1 MAAEP
6 ARRNQAVRPWTSV
19 RAVDLPM
26 FMLGSLS
33 GLAAMNRRTLLLG
46 FGLLGATA
54 LSGGGTVYALN
65 TLGMVPKPPTRGE
78 AATATSQ
85 PTPESKTVPAETHT
99 SEPHWT
105 YEGPTGPEKWAEVD
119 PANAVCKLGGAQ
131 SPVDLTNPLR
141 VAALAG
147 LQVDY
152 VSTKVRVTNNGHT
165 FQVNADKGSSVKIE
179 GKRFD
184 LLQFHFHTPSEHT
197 LDGKPFPL
205 EMHLVHQAADK
216 TLAVVGVLLNEGTTN
231 TVLGRFWE
239 RLPKAPGEVDTG
251 VSIEMK
257 DLLPR
262 GTDDYFTYSG
272 SLTTPPCTESVR
284 WVVLK
289 QPLQMSKAQ
298 IATFRAVFPMNARPT
313 MPLGARYLLSS

>member
-1 MAAEP
+1 
-6 ARRNQAVRPWTSV
+6 
-19 RAVDLPM
+19 
-26 FMLGSLS
+26 
-33 GLAAMNRRTLLLG
+33 MNRRTLLLG
-46 FGLLGATA
+46 FGLLSATA

-65 TLGMVPKPPTRGE
+65 TLGMVPKPAPVPDPAAPSAPPAHGAPTTAGSAE
-78 AATATSQ
+78 THAPATTATSG
-85 PTPESKTVPAETHT
+85 S
-99 SEPHWT
+99 HWA
-105 YEGPTGPEKWAEVD
+105 YEGPTGPDKWADVE

-131 SPVDLTNPLR
+131 SPIDLTNPLR

-152 VSTKVRVTNNGHT
+152 ASTKVKVTNNGHT
-165 FQVNADKGSSVKIE
+165 FQINADKGSSVKLE

-205 EMHLVHQAADK
+205 ELHLVHQAADK
-216 TLAVVGVLLNEGTTN
+216 TLAVIGVLLSEGTPN
-231 TVLGRFWE
+231 TVLSRFWD
-239 RLPKAPGEVDTG
+239 RLPKAQGEVDTG
-251 VSIEMK
+251 VTIEVK

-262 GTDDYFTYSG
+262 ATDDYFTYSG

-289 QPLQMSKAQ
+289 QPLQISKAQ
-298 IATFRAVFPMNARPT
+298 IASFRTVFPMNARPT

>member
-1 MAAEP
+1 
-6 ARRNQAVRPWTSV
+6 
-19 RAVDLPM
+19 
-26 FMLGSLS
+26 
-33 GLAAMNRRTLLLG
+33 MNRRTLLFG

-54 LSGGGTVYALN
+54 LSGGGTVYALT
-65 TLGMVPKPPTRGE
+65 TLGMTPKAPPPEKPEPTAQ
-78 AATATSQ
+78 AAPPAHGTSASK
-85 PTPESKTVPAETHT
+85 PTPNAAGGRETHPPAAAGG
-99 SEPHWT
+99 EPHWG
-105 YEGPTGPEKWAEVD
+105 YEGPTGPEKWAEMD

-147 LQVDY
+147 LQVEY
-152 VSTKVRVTNNGHT
+152 ASTRVKITNNGHT
-165 FQVNADKGSSVKIE
+165 FQINVDKGSSLKID

-205 EMHLVHQAADK
+205 ELHLVHQAADK
-216 TLAVVGVLLNEGTTN
+216 TLAVIGVLMTEGTTN

-239 RLPKAPGEVDTG
+239 RLPRSQGEVDSG
-251 VSIEMK
+251 VTIDIK

-262 GTDDYFTYSG
+262 ATDEYFTYSG

-284 WVVLK
+284 WIVLK
-289 QPLQMSKAQ
+289 QPIQVSKSQ
-298 IATFRAVFPMNARPT
+298 IATFKSVFPMNARPT
-313 MPLGARYLLSS
+313 VPLGARYLLSS

>member
-1 MAAEP
+1 
-6 ARRNQAVRPWTSV
+6 
-19 RAVDLPM
+19 
-26 FMLGSLS
+26 
-33 GLAAMNRRTLLLG
+33 MNRRTLLLG

-65 TLGMVPKPPTRGE
+65 TLGMVPKPAAPPEPATPTSH
-78 AATATSQ
+78 ASA
-85 PTPESKTVPAETHT
+85 ESKTPAETHA
-99 SEPHWT
+99 SAAAHWG
-105 YEGPTGPEKWAEVD
+105 YDGPTGPEKWADVD

-131 SPVDLTNPLR
+131 SPIDLTNPLR

-152 VSTKVRVTNNGHT
+152 ASTKVKVTNNGHT
-165 FQVNADKGSSVKIE
+165 FQINADKGSSVKME

-205 EMHLVHQAADK
+205 ELHLVHQAAYK
-216 TLAVVGVLLNEGTTN
+216 TLAVIGILVSEGTTN

-239 RLPKAPGEVDTG
+239 RMPKAQGEVDTG
-251 VSIEMK
+251 VSIELK

-262 GTDDYFTYSG
+262 AIDDYFTYSG

-289 QPLQMSKAQ
+289 QPLQVSKAQ

>member
-1 MAAEP
+1 
-6 ARRNQAVRPWTSV
+6 
-19 RAVDLPM
+19 
-26 FMLGSLS
+26 
-33 GLAAMNRRTLLLG
+33 MNRRTLLLG

-54 LSGGGTVYALN
+54 VSGGGTVYALN
-65 TLGMVPKPPTRGE
+65 TLGMVPKPAAPPEPASPTSHAG
-78 AATATSQ
+78 A
-85 PTPESKTVPAETHT
+85 ESKTPAETHA
-99 SEPHWT
+99 PAAAHWG

-131 SPVDLTNPLR
+131 SPIDLTNPLR

-152 VSTKVRVTNNGHT
+152 VSTKVKVTNNGHT
-165 FQVNADKGSSVKIE
+165 FQINADKGSSVKME

-197 LDGKPFPL
+197 LDGNPFPL
-205 EMHLVHQAADK
+205 ELHLVHQAADK
-216 TLAVVGVLLNEGTTN
+216 TLAVIGVLLSEGTTN

-239 RLPKAPGEVDTG
+239 RMPKAQGEVDTG
-251 VSIEMK
+251 VSIELK

-262 GTDDYFTYSG
+262 AIDDYFTYSG

-289 QPLQMSKAQ
+289 QPLQVSKAQ

-313 MPLGARYLLSS
+313 MPLGARYLLTS

>member
-1 MAAEP
+1 
-6 ARRNQAVRPWTSV
+6 
-19 RAVDLPM
+19 
-26 FMLGSLS
+26 
-33 GLAAMNRRTLLLG
+33 MNRRTLLLG
-46 FGLLGATA
+46 IGLLGATA

-65 TLGMVPKPPTRGE
+65 ALGMVPKPAPVPDLPPQTAPPPAHGAPTTAGSVE
-78 AATATSQ
+78 AHAPATAG
-85 PTPESKTVPAETHT
+85 AEA
-99 SEPHWT
+99 HWG
-105 YEGPTGPEKWAEVD
+105 YEGPTGPEKWAEMD

-131 SPVDLTNPLR
+131 SPIDLTNPLR

-152 VSTKVRVTNNGHT
+152 ASTKVKVTNNGHT
-165 FQVNADKGSSVKIE
+165 FQINADKGSSVKME

-205 EMHLVHQAADK
+205 ELHLVHQAADK
-216 TLAVVGVLLNEGTTN
+216 NLAVIGVLLSEGTPN

-251 VSIEMK
+251 VSIDLK

-262 GTDDYFTYSG
+262 ATDDYFTYSG

-289 QPLQMSKAQ
+289 QPLQISKAQ
-298 IATFRAVFPMNARPT
+298 IASFKSVFPMNARPT

>member
-1 MAAEP
+1 
-6 ARRNQAVRPWTSV
+6 
-19 RAVDLPM
+19 
-26 FMLGSLS
+26 
-33 GLAAMNRRTLLLG
+33 MNRRTLLLG
-46 FGLLGATA
+46 VGMLGATA

-65 TLGMVPKPPTRGE
+65 ALGMVPKPAPVPDPPPQTAPPAHGAPTTASSAE
-78 AATATSQ
+78 AHAPAATAG
-85 PTPESKTVPAETHT
+85 AEA
-99 SEPHWT
+99 HWG
-105 YEGPTGPEKWAEVD
+105 YEGPTGPEKWAEMD

-131 SPVDLTNPLR
+131 SPIDLTNPLR

-152 VSTKVRVTNNGHT
+152 ASTKVKVTNNGHT
-165 FQVNADKGSSVKIE
+165 FQINADKGSSVKME

-205 EMHLVHQAADK
+205 ELHLVHQAADK
-216 TLAVVGVLLNEGTTN
+216 NLAVIGVLLSEGTPN

-251 VSIEMK
+251 VSIDLK

-262 GTDDYFTYSG
+262 ATDDYFTYSG

-289 QPLQMSKAQ
+289 QPLQISKAQ
-298 IATFRAVFPMNARPT
+298 IASFKSVFPMNARPT